1 MNPLARWLRALRP
14 DVDERRWVVLD
25 VETTG
30 LDVQRHEV
38 LSVSALA
45 MHRIDGQWSLVLQ
58 DSLDLLLRPQVLSA
72 SEDNVLLHGLGR
84 GVQSR
89 GLPPAQALQQL
100 RDWVGQSPVLA
111 FHADFDRSFLQ
122 QACRKAGAQPLPWC
136 WLDLADVLPVVF
148 PGEQAGSLDAWMEKL
163 HVVCSRRH
171 NAAADAWA
179 TAQLWL
185 KAAHAMPGHER
196 MQWHAWR
203 RVARQARW
211 LPHARSL

>member
-1 MNPLARWLRALRP
+1 MNPLVWWLRAFRP
-14 DVDERRWVVLD
+14 AVDEQRWVVLD
-25 VETTG
+25 VETSG

-45 MHRIDGQWSLVLQ
+45 MHRIDGQWSLVLR
-58 DSLDLLLRPQVLSA
+58 DSLDLLFRPQVLSA

-84 GVQSR
+84 GLQSR

-122 QACRKAGAQPLPWC
+122 QACRKTSADLLPWS

-148 PGEQAGSLDAWMEKL
+148 PGEQARSLDAWMETL
-163 HVVCSRRH
+163 HVACSRRH

-179 TAQLWL
+179 TAQIWL
-185 KAAHAMPGHER
+185 KAAHAMPGHEW
-196 MQWHAWR
+196 MQWPAWR

-211 LPHARSL
+211 LPQARKL